1 MIAIIYDYKTE
12 STYTSPVFAIKD
24 GAEVIAFNA
33 ERTAVRRIKLW
44 HVCIVSQTDGEF
56 DSKNGKWRG
65 YSWVIGDE
73 NLLKSLKYGK
83 SASVEAFP
91 EFKKYTDE
99 ILLPEWFEVKT
110 ADDIAVLENITNLT
124 DGELQYS
131 PRDGSDIS
139 VKADTDLG
147 YYVNIRL
154 LGVYEESPA
163 ESMDHLS
170 GIGIERYDDG
180 FGFIHSDKHIKCR
193 GILWNVEV
201 ITVHYL
207 REHRNYPDISALYE
221 DIRLQTDNAE
231 LIDGKLIINGEDKI
245 EAEFKNGEYVITVNG
260 KREKGSVEDQ
270 DIYYLLLEY
279 VYSGKLPPP
288 VWKFSHS
295 RFVSLM
301 SGIRASAIPAIF
313 ALLSLAVVVTSE
325 SRMGLV
331 IGAFSLAIFSFII
344 CIIISISLSVRIAYE
359 INDSVFIMHKL
370 GSSEILPIAAINEV
384 TLKRSRIFK
393 KRGTVKIKT
402 DGKNYYFRF
411 VIGADEAYEL
421 ILEKIQNNQ
430 G

>member
-1 MIAIIYDYKTE
+1 MIAVIYDYKTE

-33 ERTAVRRIKLW
+33 ERTAVRRIKVW
-44 HVCIVSQTDGEF
+44 HVYVVSQTDGEF
-56 DSKNGKWRG
+56 DGKNGKWRG

-83 SASVEAFP
+83 SASVEVFP

-99 ILLPEWFEVKT
+99 IVLPEWFEVKT

-124 DGELQYS
+124 EGELQYS

-170 GIGIERYDDG
+170 DIGIERYDG
-180 FGFIHSDKHIKCR
+180 SFGFIHSDKHIKCR
-193 GILWNVEV
+193 GILWNVEI

-221 DIRLQTDNAE
+221 DIRLKTDNAE
-231 LIDGKLIINGEDKI
+231 LIDGKLIINGENKI
-245 EAEFKNGEYVITVNG
+245 EAEFKNGEYVITVGG

-270 DIYYLLLEY
+270 DIYYHLLEY
-279 VYSGKLPPP
+279 VYGGKLPPP

-301 SGIRASAIPAIF
+301 SGIRVSAIPAIF
-313 ALLSLAVVVTSE
+313 ALLSLAVAVTSE

-344 CIIISISLSVRIAYE
+344 CIIVSISLSVRIAYE
-359 INDSVFIMHKL
+359 INDSVFIIHKL

-411 VIGADEAYEL
+411 VTGADEAYEL
-421 ILEKIQNNQ
+421 ILEKIRNNQ